1 MLELDLLMIDVKL
14 FQHFSAPPTSLA
26 LDPFKPSSLEVIGAI
41 ASTGVGARPLT
52 TSGLFAEES
61 GKPASSKAWG
71 GWVSGISIG
80 PVSKD
85 SSKALD
91 TSVSNASSTSSG
103 NSNLWLRI
111 GSSVVGRSAK
121 GWATSSPL
129 ANEGA
134 SLTLGCPSSRC
145 QSWIRVGRMLASW
158 HPNYIRIPQFFICAA
173 GCIYNIYIKIYILYT
188 QTRIFLIQESVQ
200 KRACRESQIPN
211 ILYNRFSI
219 VLAFLWFFAGWFWP
233 STNHMSPLQNLIS
246 IRSYSLRKCYLSF
259 STAPKVKYGWFIFFT
274 GQFVYLQN
282 HNWSRYVND
291 MVMAMSH
298 SLEHLQ
304 IEATSLRQ
312 GTYHGILHGASARGQ
327 LQRFG

>member
-1 MLELDLLMIDVKL
+1 MLQDV
-14 FQHFSAPPTSLA
+14 
-26 LDPFKPSSLEVIGAI
+26 
-41 ASTGVGARPLT
+41 
-52 TSGLFAEES
+52 
-61 GKPASSKAWG
+61 
-71 GWVSGISIG
+71 
-80 PVSKD
+80 
-85 SSKALD
+85 
-91 TSVSNASSTSSG
+91 
-103 NSNLWLRI
+103 
-111 GSSVVGRSAK
+111 
-121 GWATSSPL
+121 
-129 ANEGA
+129 
-134 SLTLGCPSSRC
+134 
-145 QSWIRVGRMLASW
+145 
-158 HPNYIRIPQFFICAA
+158 YI
-173 GCIYNIYIKIYILYT
+173 IYLKIYILYT

-327 LQRFG
+327 LQRFGWVEGWGNLFEMSLRTSPCMSLWKWPRCNPFEVSIYTNKHVMLYICSVIYKFVCGFQTCGESIFSSKQMTDTKRKTRPVGETHGTRDVSGFVSNAEWPMPPGSAGPHLLTLLQLHRTW